1 MNNPTIHNA
10 QQASANDVPLYTK
23 HNLPFPDRRRKRE
36 RRQNQVPIAFAD
48 RRKSSD
54 RRGQV
59 QPLKLDGVVVAV
71 IPAFNEERFI
81 SSVVIQT
88 RHYATHVVV
97 VDDGSADRTAE
108 LARLAGAYV
117 VHQGQNQ
124 GKAAALNAG
133 FKAALHYQPD
143 AIVCL
148 DGDAQHEPS
157 EIPEV
162 VQPVLDKQ
170 ADVVIGSRFL
180 AKKSDIPAWR
190 QVGQHTLTQVTN
202 VASGVRT
209 TDSQSG
215 YRAFSPKAA
224 KVLDF
229 RSGGLSVESEMQFL
243 FEPAGLNVVEVP
255 ISVSYKD
262 GNKRNPVVHAL
273 HVLDAIVSLV
283 ARRQPILFFAVPGFL
298 TVAAG
303 LLLGLRVVFV
313 MQQQG
318 RLLTGSAILTTLLL
332 IGGMLL
338 GVMGITLHSIKH
350 LVRRV
355 EDEIQHMSRKQIQE
369 MRNELQHL
377 KLKQDHDNDRRAA

>member
-1 MNNPTIHNA
+1 MSENTPP
-10 QQASANDVPLYTK
+10 ANVPLYTK
-23 HNLPFPDRRRKRE
+23 QDLPFPDRRRTRE
-36 RRQNQVPIAFAD
+36 RRQSQQPIAFAD
-48 RRKSSD
+48 RRQKPE

-59 QPLKLDGVVVAV
+59 ETLKLDGVVVAV

-97 VDDGSADRTAE
+97 VDDGSSDRTAE

-117 VHQGQNQ
+117 VHQAQNQ

-162 VQPVLDKQ
+162 VQPILAKQ

-180 AKKSDIPAWR
+180 AKKSKIPAWR

-215 YRAFSPKAA
+215 YRA
-224 KVLDF
+224 
-229 RSGGLSVESEMQFL
+229 
-243 FEPAGLNVVEVP
+243 
-255 ISVSYKD
+255 
-262 GNKRNPVVHAL
+262 
-273 HVLDAIVSLV
+273 
-283 ARRQPILFFAVPGFL
+283 
-298 TVAAG
+298 
-303 LLLGLRVVFV
+303 
-313 MQQQG
+313 
-318 RLLTGSAILTTLLL
+318 
-332 IGGMLL
+332 
-338 GVMGITLHSIKH
+338 
-350 LVRRV
+350 
-355 EDEIQHMSRKQIQE
+355 
-369 MRNELQHL
+369 
-377 KLKQDHDNDRRAA
+377 

>member
-1 MNNPTIHNA
+1 MNDLPFNTA
-10 QQASANDVPLYTK
+10 QQTSANNIPLYSK
-23 HNLPFPDRRRKRE
+23 NDLPFPDRRRRRE
-36 RRQNQVPIAFAD
+36 RRKNQEPIAFSD
-48 RRKSSD
+48 RRRSTE

-59 QPLKLDGVVVAV
+59 QPLKLDGIVVAV

-97 VDDGSADRTAE
+97 VDDGSSDRTAE

-162 VQPVLDKQ
+162 VKPILEKQ

-202 VASGVRT
+202 VASGVHT

-224 KVLDF
+224 KALDF

-255 ISVSYKD
+255 ITVSYQD
-262 GNKRNPVVHAL
+262 GNKRNPIVHGL

-283 ARRQPILFFAVPGFL
+283 ARRQPLLFFAVPGFL

-355 EDEIQHMSRKQIQE
+355 EEEIQHVSRKQIQE
-369 MRNELQHL
+369 VRSELQSL
-377 KLKQDHDNDRRAA
+377 KHQQKSDRRAA